1 MRNLIAAAALL
12 LASCSATQDE
22 FGREGRRFQ
31 TSSIRTPLGAAG
43 CVARNLEEAGGLTTS
58 VRESGD
64 SRGFEVSARNPN
76 SSSVLIFA
84 RADPTQKG
92 SFVTLWISPM
102 QLNPEGAFANAVK
115 GC

>member
-31 TSSIRTPLGAAG
+31 ASSARTPLGAAG
-43 CVARNLEEAGGLTTS
+43 CVARNLEGAGLTTS

-64 SRGFEVSARNPN
+64 PGAFEVSARNPN
-76 SSSVLIFA
+76 SSSVLISA
-84 RADPTQKG
+84 RAAPTQKG
-92 SFVTLWISPM
+92 SFVTLWISSM
-102 QLNPEGAFANAVK
+102 QLNPEGAFADAVK